1 MKPAAKGHP
10 APKGNTYSA
19 DAAAFKRMVRE
30 RLLRLRQN
38 GVSTPMIIKTGDGN
52 ITEIQVLDI
61 IEAKH
66 VPIAVYRV
74 LDRILDLIE
83 ASPIAD
89 PKR

>member
-10 APKGNTYSA
+10 APKGYTYSA